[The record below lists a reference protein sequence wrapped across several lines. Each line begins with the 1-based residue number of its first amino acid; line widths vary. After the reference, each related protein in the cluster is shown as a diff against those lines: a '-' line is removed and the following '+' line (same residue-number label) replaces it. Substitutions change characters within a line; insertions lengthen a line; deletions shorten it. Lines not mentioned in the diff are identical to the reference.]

1 MITLG
6 EMRGKNCRRGECER
20 DAGDAGWPANPIEDL
35 TENRG
40 AHDAAPEVT
49 GKIETAR
56 GAAVRGGGAADE
68 ASYGRLSQKCAHAN
82 KNHAQQHCRPIG
94 QHKQRQTHASQRQR
108 TPNRR
113 PRAIAMN
120 GPNPLKADIVSRHPR
135 ADRMVVILGNRG
147 VRPCQTLTIL
157 LHQSAARLGTRAR
170 RSGLDLRCDLSTFG
184 QFGPVCRSRGEYAT
198 WPCSILPSIASFG
211 AAILWRSRSR
221 ISLRTVM
228 RSTVQQC
235 GKKRLVARSNSN

>member
-1 MITLG
+1 MITPGQRL
-6 EMRGKNCRRGECER
+6 
-20 DAGDAGWPANPIEDL
+20 P
-35 TENRG
+35 G
-40 AHDAAPEVT
+40 AWVPS
-49 GKIETAR
+49 
-56 GAAVRGGGAADE
+56 AADLKVRTPKTE
-68 ASYGRLSQKCAHAN
+68 IPSQSYQAVALETRDSDRLLHPRRERPRDSRATKRRDELASPHGRTP
-82 KNHAQQHCRPIG
+82 RPRITNYS
-94 QHKQRQTHASQRQR
+94 RSRCASQQK
-108 TPNRR
+108 R
-113 PRAIAMN
+113 PAHVRFGSLATKQTL
-120 GPNPLKADIVSRHPR
+120 PDDRNPLKADIVSRHPR

-184 QFGPVCRSRGEYAT
+184 QFGPDCRSRGEYAT

-235 GKKRLVARSNSN
+235 GRKRLVARSNSN